1 MLLLGLAIA
10 LAPLATLANTAS
22 DGTSGPASNYPL
34 LFFFVAI
41 LVLLAKVGGTVKKWG
56 QPPVLG
62 ELMIGVILGNL
73 GLLGFHLVDE
83 LKNIPYIAFLA
94 ELGVILLLFQI
105 GLESNIDK
113 MKKAGIRAFLVATV
127 GLVIPFA
134 LGTYIVGPWLLPGLD
149 FNAYLFLGAIL
160 TATSVGITA
169 RVFKDLNCLQSKEAQ
184 IVLGAAVI
192 DDVMGLVVLAIVTAV
207 VTVGSVSL
215 ASIGIITLKAFGFL
229 IGAIVVGS
237 LVAPFLGKFFSSIR
251 SGAGMMFGLAFAFCF
266 TFAYI
271 ASLFGLAP
279 IVGAFAAGLILDPVH
294 FKTFR
299 PPVVAQK
306 IKELLEKIKDKDSVK
321 EIRRVIEEHEDRHV
335 ENLIENTSRFLVPV
349 FFVYTG
355 LQVNLSALFNVSIL
369 LIALAITV
377 VAIVGKIVSG
387 LAAGRGVSKLTVG
400 FGMIPRGEV
409 GIIFAN
415 VGKQLGV
422 VNDQIFGAIMIVI
435 ILTTLL
441 APPLLSYALKRQN
454 SSKPI
459 VRSQ

>member
-1 MLLLGLAIA
+1 M
-10 LAPLATLANTAS
+10 
-22 DGTSGPASNYPL
+22 
-34 LFFFVAI
+34 
-41 LVLLAKVGGTVKKWG
+41 LLAKVGGAVKRWG

-62 ELMIGVILGNL
+62 ELLIGVILGNL

-83 LKNIPYIAFLA
+83 LKNIPYVAFLA

-113 MKKAGIRAFLVATV
+113 MKTVGIRAFLVATLGV
-127 GLVIPFA
+127 VTPFV
-134 LGTYIVGPWLLPGLD
+134 LGTYIVGPWLLPGLS
-149 FNAYLFLGAIL
+149 FNAYLFLGATL

-169 RVFKDLNCLQSKEAQ
+169 RVFKDLDCLQSKEAQ

-192 DDVMGLVVLAIVTAV
+192 DDIMGLVILAV
-207 VTVGSVSL
+207 VTAIATVGTVSL
-215 ASIGIITLKAFGFL
+215 SAVGIITLKALGFL
-229 IGAIVVGS
+229 IGAIIVGS
-237 LVAPFLGKFFSSIR
+237 NAAPILGRFFSAIR
-251 SGAGMMFGLAFAFCF
+251 SGAGMKFGLAFAFCF

-271 ASLFGLAP
+271 ASLVGLAP
-279 IVGAFAAGLILDPVH
+279 IVGAFAAGLVLDPVH

-299 PPVVAQK
+299 PPAVAQK
-306 IKELLEKIKDKDSVK
+306 IKELLNKIKDKDSAK
-321 EIRRVIEEHEDRHV
+321 EIRKVIEEHEDRHV

-355 LQVNLSALFNVSIL
+355 LQVKLDVVFNLNIL
-369 LIALAITV
+369 LVALGITAAAV
-377 VAIVGKIVSG
+377 IGKIISG
-387 LAAGRGVSKLTVG
+387 LAAGKGVSKLTVG

-422 VNDQIFGAIMIVI
+422 VNDQIFGAIVIVI

-441 APPLLSYALKRQN
+441 SPPLLSYSLKRQG
-454 SSKPI
+454 K
-459 VRSQ
+459 VLA

>member
-1 MLLLGLAIA
+1 MA
-10 LAPLATLANTAS
+10 LANTAA

-34 LFFFVAI
+34 LFFFIAI
-41 LVLLAKVGGTVKKWG
+41 LVLLAKVGGAVKKWG

-62 ELMIGVILGNL
+62 ELLIGVILGNL
-73 GLLGFHLVDE
+73 GLLGFHYVDE

-113 MKKAGIRAFLVATV
+113 MKKVGMRAFLVATV
-127 GLVIPFA
+127 GVVAPFA
-134 LGTYIVGPWLLPGLD
+134 LGTYLVGPWLLPGLD
-149 FNAYLFLGAIL
+149 FNAYLFLGATL

-169 RVFKDLNCLQSKEAQ
+169 RVFKDLNALHTKEAQ

-192 DDVMGLVVLAIVTAV
+192 DDVMGLVVLAIVTAI

-215 ASIGIITLKAFGFL
+215 ASVGIITLKALGFL
-229 IGAIVVGS
+229 IGAIIIGG
-237 LVAPFLGKFFSSIR
+237 LVAPILGRIFSSIR
-251 SGAGMMFGLAFAFCF
+251 SGAGMKFGLAFAFCF

-279 IVGAFAAGLILDPVH
+279 IVGAFAAGLVLDPVH

-306 IKELLEKIKDKDSVK
+306 IKELLEKIKDKDSAK
-321 EIRRVIEEHEDRHV
+321 EIREVIEDHEDRHV
-335 ENLIENTSRFLVPV
+335 ENLIENASRFLVPV

-355 LQVNLSALFNVSIL
+355 LQVNLSTLFNVSIL

-377 VAIVGKIVSG
+377 VAILGKIVSG
-387 LAAGRGVSKLTVG
+387 IAAGRGVSKLTVG

-422 VNDQIFGAIMIVI
+422 VNDQIFGAIVIVI

-441 APPLLSYALKRQN
+441 APPLLSYALKRQT
-454 SSKPI
+454 KK
-459 VRSQ
+459 V